1 MTEIQQRSLYGK
13 CSWRTSYGRKVK
25 LVKLNLARRASGQSD
40 SFLADQTRGG
50 WLDRAVEVE
59 ETEGPLSSVGW
70 RGAPGN
76 GCCSGDLRRWT
87 FWRPLVHRMILAG
100 GAFPCSIQSNEFC
113 RLVLSLRKW
122 MLFRRS
128 VKMDLLET
136 FGPQDDF
143 GMSGVS
149 LLHPIKQSVLN
160 KGL

>member
-1 MTEIQQRSLYGK
+1 MTEIQQQSLYGK
-13 CSWRTSYGRKVK
+13 CSWRTSYGHKVK

-76 GCCSGDLRRWT
+76 GCCAGDLQRWT

-100 GAFPCSIQSNEFC
+100 GAFPPSIQSS
-113 RLVLSLRKW
+113 R
-122 MLFRRS
+122 
-128 VKMDLLET
+128 
-136 FGPQDDF
+136 
-143 GMSGVS
+143 VS
-149 LLHPIKQSVLN
+149 
-160 KGL
+160 